1 MVVLQARGKRV
12 SHVGGEKHSG
22 TSVTVPVPAEK
33 QAVACVSPEQIQ
45 ALVDLGGKLQVHYKS
60 PQDVEWGIR
69 DGQIFLLQ
77 TRPIT
82 TLKSQDDL
90 PAPTIDEFDGPCR
103 PDDWITT
110 CNAAEMFPGPMTP
123 LTMSTFGR
131 MADEGVQRMQVE
143 FGVRR
148 FVDKRNTVTANYSGN
163 FFLNM
168 TNTLAPMAAG
178 MLGASMAKENGE
190 MSILGSLN
198 PGETIE
204 RLVRCALLPFFSAW
218 KKKRKS

>member
-1 MVVLQARGKRV
+1 
-12 SHVGGEKHSG
+12 VG
-22 TSVTVPVPAEK
+22 
-33 QAVACVSPEQIQ
+33 
-45 ALVDLGGKLQVHYKS
+45 ALA
-60 PQDVEWGIR
+60 PR
-69 DGQIFLLQ
+69 LLL
-77 TRPIT
+77 TCRPRTWRRPIT
-82 TLKSQDDL
+82 TLKPKDQA

-148 FVDKRNTVTANYSGN
+148 LVDRKNPVTANYSGN

-178 MLGASMAKENGE
+178 MIGAGMAKENGE
-190 MSILGSLN
+190 VRVFPSR
-198 PGETIE
+198 PGAH
-204 RLVRCALLPFFSAW
+204 VRRRRAEG
-218 KKKRKS
+218 R